1 MNATA
6 KPRARKAPAAARPTF
21 EQISALALDK
31 AEEDIKRLVSIRCA
45 DEHWLDADHDVD
57 YAVELALSHIRAMR
71 TTAFKDGAEFSLS
84 WLKAGAAIN
93 LASRAFSRTGCA
105 YERCLKDAGRMFAQ
119 LAELVEFVG

>member
-1 MNATA
+1 MDAT
-6 KPRARKAPAAARPTF
+6 PTRGARKAPAARPTF

-45 DEHWLDADHDVD
+45 DEHWLDADTDVD

-71 TTAFKDGAEFSLS
+71 AITFKDGAEFGLS

-105 YERCLKDAGRMFAQ
+105 YERFLKDAAHMFTQ
-119 LAELVEFVG
+119 LAELVEFAD